1 VIPPSVTKT
10 FVLVE
15 LFAPGP
21 EAQKRRT
28 GWDNLTRRSA
38 FLSDRDASTPSP
50 LMEWWILAGSVSRAY
65 PGTIADAIDR
75 LVLQSAGNTSP

>member
-1 VIPPSVTKT
+1 VTSAFGGDADQDPVFGVEPVPPSDLVIPPSVTKT

-28 GWDNLTRRSA
+28 GWVTTSRGVQPSCLTG
-38 FLSDRDASTPSP
+38 TPP
-50 LMEWWILAGSVSRAY
+50 HRAH
-65 PGTIADAIDR
+65 
-75 LVLQSAGNTSP
+75 